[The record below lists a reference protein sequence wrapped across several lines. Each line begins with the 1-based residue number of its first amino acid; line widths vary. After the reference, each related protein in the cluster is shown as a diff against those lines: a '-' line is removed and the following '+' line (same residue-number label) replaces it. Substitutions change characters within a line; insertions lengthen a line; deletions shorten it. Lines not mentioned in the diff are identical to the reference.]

1 MKIIVTRHGQTEWNR
16 LGKLQGQTDN
26 SLNEEGKAQAEE
38 TGKQIADEKID
49 LIISSPLIRA
59 RETAEIINKRFNV
72 PIIEDDRIKERN
84 YGQCEGITL
93 EERLELS
100 QRNPIVNNVWN
111 YNENIDF
118 NGIERMHDFCK
129 RVYGFLNDIT
139 ETYNGK
145 NILIVAHGGVFFPIS
160 CYFNRRPLTDMVDRH
175 SVKGLQNCEVAR
187 FEIKKDLDHDL

>member
-49 LIISSPLIRA
+49 LIITSPLIRA

-93 EERLELS
+93 EEFLTKKKY
-100 QRNPIVNNVWN
+100 IVVIDGDEYCEFQNMKNAGIIN
-111 YNENIDF
+111 MDNI
-118 NGIERMHDFCK
+118 EK
-129 RVYGFLNDIT
+129 QYP
-139 ETYNGK
+139 K
-145 NILIVAHGGVFFPIS
+145 
-160 CYFNRRPLTDMVDRH
+160 
-175 SVKGLQNCEVAR
+175 
-187 FEIKKDLDHDL
+187 